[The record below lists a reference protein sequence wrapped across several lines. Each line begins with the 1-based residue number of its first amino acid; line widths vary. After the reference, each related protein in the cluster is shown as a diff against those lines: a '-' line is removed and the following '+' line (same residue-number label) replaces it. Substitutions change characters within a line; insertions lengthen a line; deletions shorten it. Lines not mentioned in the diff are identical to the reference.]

1 MELKITNRQL
11 IKMYNAIENASDV
24 DFDSYLIVHDLA
36 LNKAAL
42 ETRFEALK
50 LLDKP
55 CLEYRKYTDTVNK
68 LRNEHCNDKA
78 RLLAE
83 IDKLNSSPDTI
94 AAIDKENARRTAF
107 EEELDKVVTVKN
119 IRKISRLNPAGE
131 PSIRGT
137 SSKALAFILAIEPL
151 FATEEELETAQP
163 APEQKK
169 KK

>member
-11 IKMYNAIENASDV
+11 IKMYNAIESASDV

-83 IDKLNSSPDTI
+83 IDKLNSSLDTI
-94 AAIDKENARRTAF
+94 AAINKENARRTAF

-119 IRKISRLNPAGE
+119 IKQIPRLNASGDPT
-131 PSIRGT
+131 IKGT
-137 SSKALAFILAIEPL
+137 SSKALAFITALEPL
-151 FATEEELETAQP
+151 FESEKPIEE
-163 APEQKK
+163 PEKAKSKK
-169 KK
+169 E

>member
-11 IKMYNAIENASDV
+11 IKMYNAIESASDV

-55 CLEYRKYTDTVNK
+55 CQEYRKYMDTVAK

-94 AAIDKENARRTAF
+94 AALDKENARRTAF

-119 IRKISRLNPAGE
+119 IKQIPRLNASGDPT
-131 PSIRGT
+131 IKGT
-137 SSKALAFILAIEPL
+137 SSKALAFITALEPL
-151 FATEEELETAQP
+151 FESEKPIEE
-163 APEQKK
+163 PEKAKSKK
-169 KK
+169 E

>member
-1 MELKITNRQL
+1 MDLLISNRRI
-11 IKMYNAIENASDV
+11 IKVYNALESAGNIDV
-24 DFDSYLIVHDLA
+24 EFDNYLHVHDLA

-42 ETRFEALK
+42 ESRFEALK

-68 LRNEHCNDKA
+68 LRNQHAKDQT
-78 RLLAE
+78 RLIAE

-94 AAIDKENARRTAF
+94 AALDKENARRTAI

-131 PSIRGT
+131 PSIKGT

-151 FATEEELETAQP
+151 FATDDDLEKEKP
-163 APEQKK
+163 SKK
-169 KK
+169 A